1 MAQHAPS
8 TTPRRSVL
16 VLTDDV
22 LSSSMAGPAIR
33 AWNIAEVLADH
44 HDVRL
49 ASTVRSEASS
59 PRFAVCD
66 GTPERLRGIAE
77 GQDVVVVQGF
87 TLAKNPWLA
96 DLGARVV
103 VDLYDPIHLEILE
116 MARQETA
123 RRRTEMLQASVRAL
137 QVQARAG
144 DFFLAASERQRDFW
158 LGHLAA
164 WGRVNDATYRQDPT
178 LRALIDV
185 APFGIP
191 REPATTA
198 SPAIKGRI
206 DGIGPDDV
214 VLLWG
219 GGVYNWFDPVTLVRA
234 LGELRDSA
242 PAVRL
247 VFMGTT
253 HPSMADPET
262 AALREAVRAAT
273 DLGLV
278 GTHVFFTEGWVPYAQ
293 RAGFLTDADLGVS
306 THFDHVETSFSFR
319 TRMLDY
325 LWAGLPIVCTSGDT
339 FADLVAEHDLGRVVP
354 PRDPAALA
362 RAITEL
368 LDPDVRAGCTD
379 RIAAVRERFRWD
391 VALRPLVDY
400 VAEAPR
406 AADLAVRTSAV
417 GRAAALGARV
427 DDLAGEVR
435 RYVEANGWQR
445 LARRAGQLVWQRTRS
460 LTHL

>member
-1 MAQHAPS
+1 MAQHASSAP
-8 TTPRRSVL
+8 TRRSVL

-33 AWNIAEVLADH
+33 AWNIAEALAEH

-66 GTPERLRGIAE
+66 GTPERLRGIAQ

-87 TLAKNPWLA
+87 TLAKSPWLA

-116 MARQETA
+116 MARHEPP
-123 RRRTEMLQASVRAL
+123 RRRAEMLQAAVRAL
-137 QVQARAG
+137 ALQARVG
-144 DFFLAASERQRDFW
+144 DFFLAASERQRDLW

-185 APFGIP
+185 APFGIS
-191 REPATTA
+191 REPAATT
-198 SPAIKGRI
+198 SPALKGRVP
-206 DGIGPDDV
+206 GIGPDDV

-234 LGELRDSA
+234 VGALRETA
-242 PAVRL
+242 PHVRL

-262 AALREAVRAAT
+262 AALREAVETAT
-273 DLGLV
+273 ALGLLD
-278 GTHVFFTEGWVPYAQ
+278 TAVFFIEGWVPYAQ
-293 RAGFLTDADLGVS
+293 RADFLCDADVGVS
-306 THFDHVETSFSFR
+306 THLDHVETAFSFR

-325 LWAGLPIVCTSGDT
+325 LWADLPIVCTSGDT
-339 FADLVAEHDLGRVVP
+339 FADLVAEHGIGRVVP
-354 PRDPAALA
+354 PRDADALA
-362 RAITEL
+362 EAIADL
-368 LDPDVRAGCTD
+368 LDPAARAACVD
-379 RIAAVRERFRWD
+379 RIAAVRESFYWD
-391 VALRPLVDY
+391 VAQRPLVDY
-400 VAEAPR
+400 VADVPR
-406 AADLAVRTSAV
+406 AADLVAGTTAV
-417 GRAAALGARV
+417 GRAAALGERV
-427 DDLAGEVR
+427 DDLTGAVQ
-435 RYVEANGWQR
+435 RYVDANGWKR
-445 LARRAGQLVWQRTRS
+445 LVRRATQLVWQRTRS
-460 LTHL
+460 LTHR